1 MLDGAIL
8 LAMKPVIR
16 NVLAGAVVVA
26 VGAVAGPWIYINL
39 VKQDAPEA
47 LTLEPA
53 VTTTVG
59 EAVAETVVEAV
70 TEVSAVDG
78 QWVVAAESVV

>member
-1 MLDGAIL
+1 
-8 LAMKPVIR
+8 MKPVIR
-16 NVLAGAVVVA
+16 NVLAGAIVVA

-53 VTTTVG
+53 VITTVA
-59 EAVAETVVEAV
+59 EAVVR
-70 TEVSAVDG
+70 
-78 QWVVAAESVV
+78 QKLRP